1 MALKLPV
8 LNVNSS
14 SDVGITVP
22 GLTQIEWTN
31 VTERS
36 KLGEGS
42 VGEVYSAKINDK
54 RVVVKKLRRQKK
66 QRERDL
72 FVKEVRILSD
82 LRCKHIV
89 GVEGYCSNPVA
100 AILEYVY
107 FDFKPLGIDG
117 DRISSLNEYL
127 DFLCTGEVVYQLS
140 FLQQKIARDVVT
152 AIDYLLERAS
162 QH

>member
-22 GLTQIEWTN
+22 GLTQIEWTD

-42 VGEVYSAKINDK
+42 VGEVYSTKINDK

-72 FVKEVRILSD
+72 FVKEVRILSG
-82 LRCKHIV
+82 LR
-89 GVEGYCSNPVA
+89 
-100 AILEYVY
+100 
-107 FDFKPLGIDG
+107 
-117 DRISSLNEYL
+117 
-127 DFLCTGEVVYQLS
+127 
-140 FLQQKIARDVVT
+140 
-152 AIDYLLERAS
+152 
-162 QH
+162 